1 MVNID
6 TVYQRVLALANK
18 EQRGYITPQQF
29 NLFANQAQMEIFEQY
44 FYDLNQA
51 SRNPGNNKI
60 IADVDDIL
68 EEKIGIFEEVQ
79 LATWVSTNMPLIANY
94 MAIPSEI
101 YRFEK
106 IWYTNPDTTPKKV
119 PVEIMSYKE
128 VQGAILSPLTS
139 PTKFMPIGSIT
150 SNGLQ
155 VLTDQVTVANP
166 AFGYN
171 FEIIY
176 IRRPDA
182 VAWSY
187 FVVGGKALY
196 DSTGA
201 ANFEL
206 HSSEESELVY
216 KILKY
221 SGMSI
226 KNIETMRAGQIQEQ
240 GQQQQEKQ

>member
-68 EEKIGIFEEVQ
+68 EEKIGIFE
-79 LATWVSTNMPLIANY
+79 
-94 MAIPSEI
+94 
-101 YRFEK
+101 
-106 IWYTNPDTTPKKV
+106 
-119 PVEIMSYKE
+119 E

>member
-1 MVNID
+1 
-6 TVYQRVLALANK
+6 
-18 EQRGYITPQQF
+18 
-29 NLFANQAQMEIFEQY
+29 
-44 FYDLNQA
+44 
-51 SRNPGNNKI
+51 
-60 IADVDDIL
+60 
-68 EEKIGIFEEVQ
+68 
-79 LATWVSTNMPLIANY
+79 MPLIVNY

-106 IWYTNPDTTPKKV
+106 IWYTNPDT
-119 PVEIMSYKE
+119 
-128 VQGAILSPLTS
+128 A
-139 PTKFMPIGSIT
+139 
-150 SNGLQ
+150 NGLQ
-155 VLTDQVTVANP
+155 VLTDQVTVADP

-176 IRRPDA
+176 IRRPNT
-182 VAWSY
+182 VAWGY

-201 ANFEL
+201 TNFEL